1 MKKFQISEKRRKDL
15 GFIYLVYLWPVI
27 HFSVFWVAMN
37 ISTIKNAFF
46 SETLLGELKF
56 VGWKNFIDVFKM
68 FSGERVEGVV
78 SVRALPNVGY
88 LMLLCLFV
96 NLPITLFFS
105 YMIMRKI
112 KGYRFF
118 QVALFIPTMTSA
130 VVLCLVY
137 KLALNTQYGFVPQI
151 LKMLG
156 LSDKIPAMGLLGDE
170 KTTWPM
176 ILVFSVWTGISGNL
190 IYFCSAMSR
199 IPEEIV
205 ESSKLDGADDWT
217 LFLKFVLPLIWP
229 TVTTMMVSYL
239 SANFAWYIPSLMLGG
254 ADGTPNGTTSTIGLI
269 IVQMTKG
276 ANNNGFT
283 SALSV
288 VIGIIGGAFIL
299 LFKRIMEKVTPEV
312 EY

>member
-1 MKKFQISEKRRKDL
+1 MKKLQISEKRRKDL
-15 GFIYLVYLWPVI
+15 VFIYLVFLWPVI
-27 HFSVFWVAMN
+27 HFSIFWIAMN

-46 SETLLGELKF
+46 TETLLGNLKF
-56 VGWKNFIDVFKM
+56 VGWDNFVDVFKM

-78 SVRALPNVGY
+78 SVRALPNVGT
-88 LMLLCLFV
+88 LMLLCIFI
-96 NLPITLFFS
+96 NLPITLLFS

-112 KGYRFF
+112 KGYRIF
-118 QVALFIPTMTSA
+118 QVSLFIPAMTSA

-137 KLALNTQYGFVPQI
+137 KLALNTQYGFIPQLMKNI
-151 LKMLG
+151 GLG
-156 LSDKIPAMGLLGDE
+156 DKIPAMGLLGDE
-170 KTTWPM
+170 NTTWRM

-205 ESSKLDGADDWT
+205 ESTKLDGADDWT
-217 LFLKFVLPLIWP
+217 LFFRFVLPLIGP
-229 TVTTMMVSYL
+229 TVTTMMISYL

-254 ADGTPNGTTSTIGLI
+254 TDGNPNGTTSTIGLI
-269 IVQMTKG
+269 IIQMTRN

-288 VIGIIGGAFIL
+288 VIGVMGGTFIL
-299 LFKRIMEKVTPEV
+299 LFKRIMEKLTPEV

>member
-1 MKKFQISEKRRKDL
+1 MKKFRISEKRIKDL

-46 SETLLGELKF
+46 SETLLGNLKF
-56 VGWKNFIDVFKM
+56 VGWKNFSDVFKM

-88 LMLLCLFV
+88 LMLLSLFV

-112 KGYRFF
+112 RGFRFF

-151 LKMLG
+151 MKSLG
-156 LSDKIPAMGLLGDE
+156 LGDKIPTMGLLGDE
-170 KTTWPM
+170 KTTWGM

-217 LFLKFVLPLIWP
+217 LFFKFVLPLIWP

-254 ADGTPNGTTSTIGLI
+254 SDGNPNGTTSTLGLI
-269 IVQMTKG
+269 IVQMTKN

-299 LFKRIMEKVTPEV
+299 LFKYIMEKITPEV